1 MRECPLPLSSLPF
14 TETDSLYRLSIFT
27 DLYTPYRRMTHTNIK
42 YGILLSKEQLDFLND
57 ERQSGQR
64 MTAFATFI
72 ENAAVEPTRY
82 EKKGY
87 ALDLSIGQFA
97 ISIVELAKLWKCDR
111 KTATKVVEQ
120 FNRMGMLTSETN
132 NRTSVHTLRC
142 LAFWYLDGM
151 KDPVKNP
158 FYQRDLP
165 PSAPLGKSGTDGT
178 PDPAS
183 SITDEITA
191 PPLDAPQFI
200 YDDQGH
206 LIEPASC
213 DSPHMD
219 RDDSSTSLTS
229 IG

>member
-1 MRECPLPLSSLPF
+1 MK
-14 TETDSLYRLSIFT
+14 
-27 DLYTPYRRMTHTNIK
+27 HTNIK

-72 ENAAVEPTRY
+72 EKATVEPTHY

-87 ALDLSIGQFA
+87 ALDLAIGQFA

-120 FNRMGMLTSETN
+120 FIRMGMLTSETN

-142 LAFWYLDGM
+142 LAFWYLDDM

-158 FYQRDLP
+158 FYQRDP
-165 PSAPLGKSGTDGT
+165 AMQTPSGNARTNWTAKPT
-178 PDPAS
+178 S
-183 SITDEITA
+183 SISDEIAA
-191 PPLDAPQFI
+191 PPLDVPDFI
-200 YDDQGH
+200 YDDKGR

-213 DSPHMD
+213 DSPHID
-219 RDDSSTSLTS
+219 SGDSSTALTS
-229 IG
+229 IS

>member
-1 MRECPLPLSSLPF
+1 
-14 TETDSLYRLSIFT
+14 
-27 DLYTPYRRMTHTNIK
+27 MTHTNIK

-72 ENAAVEPTRY
+72 EKAAVEPTHY

-87 ALDLSIGQFA
+87 ALDLAIGQFA

-165 PSAPLGKSGTDGT
+165 PSVSLRKSGTDGT

-183 SITDEITA
+183 SIADEITA

-200 YDDQGH
+200 YDDQGR
-206 LIEPASC
+206 LIDTTPCQSPYKEDEPSAT
-213 DSPHMD
+213 
-219 RDDSSTSLTS
+219 SSTH